1 MSTKINGNQID
12 AATRAIITAL
22 TVTEQINLPSLT
34 QTAINGLQ
42 YLPLVYFWFIMQ
54 PKTWHRF
61 IFKML
66 HRVCQVGTT

>member
-34 QTAINGLQ
+34 QTAINGL
-42 YLPLVYFWFIMQ
+42 
-54 PKTWHRF
+54 
-61 IFKML
+61 
-66 HRVCQVGTT
+66 GTPAFLSLIHI